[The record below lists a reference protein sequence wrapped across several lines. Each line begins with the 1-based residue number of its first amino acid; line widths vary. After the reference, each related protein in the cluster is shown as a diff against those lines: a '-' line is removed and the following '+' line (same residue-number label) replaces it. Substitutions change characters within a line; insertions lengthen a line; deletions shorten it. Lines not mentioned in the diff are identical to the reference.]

1 MPHGCRNEDRME
13 ERAIGSGPS
22 RAGRAMLLESGARR
36 YPILALAAESCLIE
50 APDGAS
56 LRGYADI
63 FEGERHVAT
72 CLVVLAAPEGPY
84 LRCFF
89 KRRTAPR
96 ADPPRD
102 FAG

>member
-1 MPHGCRNEDRME
+1 ME
-13 ERAIGSGPS
+13 ERAIGSSLGR
-22 RAGRAMLLESGARR
+22 RARPMLLECGARR

-50 APDGAS
+50 APESAA
-56 LRGYADI
+56 LRGFADI
-63 FEGERHVAT
+63 FDGERHVAT
-72 CLVVLAAPEGPY
+72 CLIVLAAPEGPH
-84 LRCFF
+84 LRCSF